1 MIKTVNKIG
10 IEGLF
15 DKPTAK
21 IISNKEKLN
30 VFPQRLGTRQ
40 GCPLSS
46 FLLKKVLEILATTIR
61 WKKKKKRK
69 VIQIGREVK
78 PAAFAEDVIL
88 YNEKLKD
95 STKKLPELINKF
107 STFIKYKIII

>member
-1 MIKTVNKIG
+1 M
-10 IEGLF
+10 
-15 DKPTAK
+15 PTL
-21 IISNKEKLN
+21 IISIKE
-30 VFPQRLGTRQ
+30 G
-40 GCPLSS
+40 
-46 FLLKKVLEILATTIR
+46 IR
-61 WKKKKKRK
+61 NPSHNNQMKKKKKRK

-95 STKKLPELINKF
+95 STKKLPQLINKF